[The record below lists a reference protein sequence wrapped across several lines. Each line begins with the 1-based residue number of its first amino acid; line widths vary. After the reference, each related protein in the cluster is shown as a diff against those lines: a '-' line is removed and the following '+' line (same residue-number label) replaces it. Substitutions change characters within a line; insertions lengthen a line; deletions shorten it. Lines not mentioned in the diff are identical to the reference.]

1 MRPKNGSSL
10 HSGANMGNRREHRGR
25 AEVVA
30 SLLLG
35 AFFLIGCSSTT
46 GPPVAPTSQPY
57 RTGPPD
63 ELVITILPD
72 PIIERTV
79 VVRPDGMIS
88 IDLIGDLPASGRTT
102 EEIAADIERRI
113 SRFKRNAKVTV
124 ALAQSRSAQVTVLGE
139 VGQPSTFALERDT
152 RVVEALGQVG
162 GPTIFAAKSRI
173 KVIRFQD
180 GKTNIFRVN
189 LSAMEDGDLQTNV
202 LLVGGDLV
210 VVPPTVSASIGHF
223 LGNLFYPI
231 QRVIGLGSRTT
242 TNIYTGG
249 AY

>member
-1 MRPKNGSSL
+1 MT
-10 HSGANMGNRREHRGR
+10 
-25 AEVVA
+25 

-35 AFFLIGCSSTT
+35 VFFLIGCSSTT
-46 GPPVAPTSQPY
+46 GPPAAPAPHPY
-57 RTGPPD
+57 RVGPPD

-88 IDLIGDLPASGRTT
+88 IDLIGDLPAAGRTT

-139 VGQPSTFALERDT
+139 VGRPSTFALERET

-173 KVIRFQD
+173 RVIRFQD
-180 GKTNIFRVN
+180 GKASVFRVN
-189 LSAMEDGDLQTNV
+189 LSAMEGGNLQTNI
-202 LLVGGDLV
+202 LLAGGDLV
-210 VVPPTVSASIGHF
+210 YVPPTISATIGHA
-223 LGNLFYPI
+223 LGNILYPFQQI
-231 QRVIGLGSRTT
+231 FGLGSRAI
-242 TNIYTGG
+242 TNVYTGG
-249 AY
+249 AF